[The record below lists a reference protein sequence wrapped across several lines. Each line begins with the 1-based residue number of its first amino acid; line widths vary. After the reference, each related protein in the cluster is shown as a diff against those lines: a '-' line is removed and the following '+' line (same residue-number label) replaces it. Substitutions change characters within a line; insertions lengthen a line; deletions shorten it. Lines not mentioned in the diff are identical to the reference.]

1 MVLEVKNLSKNF
13 GKTVVFKD
21 ISFSVSRGE
30 IICIRGKSGEGKTT
44 LLRCINNLETP
55 DKGSIKI
62 NDNYLC
68 KEVDSRMY
76 FASKFELQ
84 IIRQEIGLVF
94 QGFNLFPH
102 MTVMENLLEAPVFL
116 KKMSIYKIKKRAC
129 ELLKQLELDGKENNY
144 PYQLSG
150 GQKQRVAIARAC
162 MLNPSILCFD
172 EPTSALD
179 EGTRN
184 QIAKI
189 IRDLSKQGIAII
201 IVTHDNAFAGEI
213 AQKIITL
220 SEGNITIESNT
231 LK

>member
-13 GKTVVFKD
+13 GNTVVFKD
-21 ISFSVSRGE
+21 ISFSVNQGE
-30 IICIRGKSGEGKTT
+30 IVCIRGKSGEGKTT
-44 LLRCINNLETP
+44 LLRCINNLEVP

-62 NDNYLC
+62 NDNYLF
-68 KEVDSRMY
+68 KEENSHMIC
-76 FASKFELQ
+76 ASKSETLA
-84 IIRQEIGLVF
+84 IRQEMGLVF
-94 QGFNLFPH
+94 QNFNLFPH
-102 MTVMENLLEAPVFL
+102 MTVMENLLEAPLFL
-116 KKMSIYKIKKRAC
+116 KKMSVDKIKKRAI
-129 ELLKQLELDGKENNY
+129 ELLKQLELEGKENNY

-179 EGTRN
+179 EITRN
-184 QIAKI
+184 QISKI

-201 IVTHDNAFAGEI
+201 IVTHDNAFVNEI

-220 SEGNITIESNT
+220 SEGKITISN
-231 LK
+231 